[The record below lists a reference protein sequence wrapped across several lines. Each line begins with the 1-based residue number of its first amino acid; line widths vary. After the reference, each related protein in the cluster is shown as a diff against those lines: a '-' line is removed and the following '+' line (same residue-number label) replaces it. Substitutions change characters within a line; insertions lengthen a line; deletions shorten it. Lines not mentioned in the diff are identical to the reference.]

1 VNRHLDFL
9 PTLSLPGR
17 GGGEAEARTAAS
29 SILLLASGGEL
40 LPTSEHRSFFPL
52 KARILLCRGPVLWV
66 LELPLE
72 LGFAGTCLD
81 FFLCCC
87 GYCVLCV
94 VIIELGFAGTC
105 LDFFFGEGSQIPCG
119 LVYPTELYNRVCH
132 IDRLV
137 GFGLCRV
144 MGIPLL
150 ELD

>member
-81 FFLCCC
+81 FFCAAVGIAFCAWLSLSLDSP
-87 GYCVLCV
+87 VLAWIFFLAKDPKYRV
-94 VIIELGFAGTC
+94 V
-105 LDFFFGEGSQIPCG
+105 
-119 LVYPTELYNRVCH
+119 RV
-132 IDRLV
+132 D
-137 GFGLCRV
+137 
-144 MGIPLL
+144 
-150 ELD
+150 